1 METEQGKWVSKN
13 IEKDGKQM
21 DNKEKILE
29 ATIKVFNRK
38 GLKFTM
44 DDIASELSMSKKT
57 IYTVFRDKESMFFAM
72 VDYCFDKIKESE
84 DEILSDDSLSTVEK
98 IRGVLAVLPSGYKD
112 VDFRQLYTLKDK
124 YPNTYSR
131 VEERLETGWEKTIAL
146 INQGIEEGSIRPV
159 NVNLLKSMLEATIEQ
174 FFQRDILIRNQIS
187 YAEALEEV
195 VNILVD
201 GIVKR

>member
-1 METEQGKWVSKN
+1 MVSKS

-84 DEILSDDSLSTVEK
+84 SEILNDDLLSTVEK

-124 YPNTYSR
+124 YPNIYSR

-146 INQGIEEGSIRPV
+146 INQGIEEGSIRPI